1 MQQALLKMIESD
13 TVTIYPDGAR
23 TRPHKELIQVD
34 TTNILFILC
43 GAFVGLEKIIKQRMS
58 PGTIGFSG
66 EQTRSINPDSD
77 YNELILELTPED
89 MIKYGLID
97 DFVFSLPVVV
107 QAPRRR

>member
-1 MQQALLKMIESD
+1 M
-13 TVTIYPDGAR
+13 
-23 TRPHKELIQVD
+23 
-34 TTNILFILC
+34 FILC

-89 MIKYGLID
+89 MIKYGLIPE
-97 DFVFSLPVVV
+97 FVGRLPVVV
-107 QAPRRR
+107 PFQRLDEDDLYEIVEAQEFVNQAI